1 VVREYVNG
9 AVAEGNQVSTINGK
23 DYLVTYNDVNNI
35 HHQRDFRTRLSHPRE
50 KSSGL
55 TPRQQK

>member
-1 VVREYVNG
+1 MVREYVNG

-35 HHQRDFRTRLSHPRE
+35 ITNEIQNEMSIPVE
-50 KSSGL
+50 KQWL
-55 TPRQQK
+55 TPTA